1 MKVLFLP
8 EIEDTLFE
16 LTEILY
22 EKGYFGFQESAVMYV
37 FDLECDIKDTLPN
50 RQKRPAPLYFQR
62 YGKNMFYATFR
73 KSKHTQWYVF
83 FNIYEKN
90 GELTYVVRYISNNH
104 VVAKGL

>member
-1 MKVLFLP
+1 MRVLVLPEVRQYLSELIWVLF
-8 EIEDTLFE
+8 DND
-16 LTEILY
+16 
-22 EKGYFGFQESAVMYV
+22 YFGFLESAEDYV
-37 FDLECDIKDTLPN
+37 ESLFEDIKTTLPN
-50 RQKRPAPLYFQR
+50 RQKRPAPPYFQR